1 MEELLARPHG
11 QKGLGLARARTR
23 ARARNGVRS
32 PSWQVAEQGL
42 ARAGALW
49 ASLQSS
55 GRSGPAAPCWGLPES
70 PPRTPMSL
78 RYRSDIAPI
87 SLRFTPLRFTPQEL
101 EPECKWPLLTAAW
114 RG

>member
-1 MEELLARPHG
+1 
-11 QKGLGLARARTR
+11 
-23 ARARNGVRS
+23 
-32 PSWQVAEQGL
+32 
-42 ARAGALW
+42 
-49 ASLQSS
+49 
-55 GRSGPAAPCWGLPES
+55 
-70 PPRTPMSL
+70 MSL